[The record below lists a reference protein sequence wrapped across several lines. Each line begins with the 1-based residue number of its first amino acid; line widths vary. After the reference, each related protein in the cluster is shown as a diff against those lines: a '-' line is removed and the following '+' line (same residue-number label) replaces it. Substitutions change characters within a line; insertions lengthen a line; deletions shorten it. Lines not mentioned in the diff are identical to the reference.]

1 MVMMKTR
8 SIWAVILSAVLP
20 VIALCSCQSGPEIIP
35 TSIPEGLNRIE
46 IVMEGD
52 QQEFG
57 PVEET
62 VYVIPKEMEVFNHQ
76 AVYNRGIRWI
86 EVEEGN
92 QHFVVAD
99 GVLFTK
105 DMKKLIYCPIGRE
118 TVHYE
123 IPSSVKIIGKA
134 AFQNC
139 RNMKSVTLPA
149 GITEIGSS
157 AFSNCMSLESIALPS
172 ELKTIP
178 NNGFSHC
185 ISLEEIIIP
194 EGVTTIGE
202 YAFSGCKSL
211 KSVTLP
217 STLTQIDA
225 YAFQACESLTTISFP
240 KNLKTIGKNAFY
252 TCYRLESYPSGNLT
266 IGENAFFETRY
277 EKNQKDI
284 FEITAE
290 GILNKY
296 NGTDSI
302 VILPEGIVHIT
313 PGCFSDSEV
322 TSLTVPESLKVFSTS
337 AEEEYTIYSSALDGL
352 NRQKLLMNSGKTF
365 NEIIVHPDNPDY
377 TVIDGVLYSK
387 DLTNLI
393 LYPQGK
399 PDKEFV
405 IPDHVKVIGSC
416 AFQNCNQLESV
427 YIPDSV
433 LSIQHEAFYECKSL
447 QEVRI
452 PEHMNERFDP
462 QVFYG
467 TPFFDLSGF
476 QIVQ

>member
-1 MVMMKTR
+1 M
-8 SIWAVILSAVLP
+8 
-20 VIALCSCQSGPEIIP
+20 
-35 TSIPEGLNRIE
+35 
-46 IVMEGD
+46 
-52 QQEFG
+52 
-57 PVEET
+57 
-62 VYVIPKEMEVFNHQ
+62 
-76 AVYNRGIRWI
+76 
-86 EVEEGN
+86 EEGN
-92 QHFVVAD
+92 QTFVVSD

-105 DMKKLIYCPIGRE
+105 DMKELVYCPIGRE

-178 NNGFSHC
+178 NNVFSHC

-252 TCYRLESYPSGNLT
+252 TCYRLESYPSGNVA

-284 FEITAE
+284 FEITAK

-302 VILPEGIVHIT
+302 VILPEGITNIQGMV
-313 PGCFSDSEV
+313 FSDAEI
-322 TSLTVPESLKVFSTS
+322 TSITIPASLKSSTQ
-337 AEEEYTIYSSALDGL
+337 EIDDGVLVYHTFLINL
-352 NRQKLLMNSGKTF
+352 NNQKLLMNSGKTF
-365 NEIIVHPDNPDY
+365 NEIIVHPDNPYY

-405 IPDHVKVIGSC
+405 IPDHVKVIAPA
-416 AFQNCNQLESV
+416 AFLNCNQLESV

-433 LSIQHEAFYECKSL
+433 VDIQYEAFSGCKSL
-447 QEVRI
+447 REARI
-452 PEHMNERFDP
+452 PEHLSGRSSCAEA
-462 QVFYG
+462 FYG
-467 TPFFDLSGF
+467 TPFFELSGF
-476 QIVQ
+476 QIAQ